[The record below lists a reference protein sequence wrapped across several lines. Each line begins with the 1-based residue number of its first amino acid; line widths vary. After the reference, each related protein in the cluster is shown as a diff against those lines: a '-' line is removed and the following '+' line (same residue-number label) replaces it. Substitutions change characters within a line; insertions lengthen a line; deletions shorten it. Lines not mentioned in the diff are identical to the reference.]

1 MPRFHSYA
9 LALASRR
16 ATALTLMSLSL
27 AIALVLFCQGPT
39 AKPRR
44 RFPDDEVDWSKVHV
58 RAPRDVLLKD
68 WLANPPDETV
78 RVTVWCQL
86 EEGNDPAYQAVRLSQ
101 PDQSV
106 RAWFR
111 RDWCAAAATYQALA
125 GGPQAV
131 MLLVRPF
138 RDQEPLVTA
147 YLRTLTPQERAVWK

>member
-1 MPRFHSYA
+1 MSRFHTYA

-16 ATALTLMSLSL
+16 AAALALLGLSL

-44 RFPDDEVDWSKVHV
+44 RLPDDEVDWSKVKV
-58 RAPRDVLLKD
+58 QAPRDVLLKD
-68 WLANPPDETV
+68 WLANPLDETV
-78 RVTVWCQL
+78 RVTVWCHL

-111 RDWCAAAATYQALA
+111 RDWQAAPATYQALA

-131 MLLVRPF
+131 MLLLRPF
-138 RDQEPLVTA
+138 RDQEPLITA